1 MPQVTEQRSDR
12 KAHLLNARAACR
24 RTEISESEWTGF
36 DNATILLWRHKKYA
50 EPRRAQQVID
60 HALEYLYFTRDA
72 A

>member
-1 MPQVTEQRSDR
+1 MTIATERSDT
-12 KAHLLNARAACR
+12 KARLLSTRAHIR
-24 RTEISESEWTGF
+24 STEISESEWTGF

-72 A
+72 S